1 MEKPEAKKQ
10 IVPEKE
16 VVKLF
21 WQGMTIK
28 MLADRVSTRECCSKG
43 KAREKVEKAL
53 YEYEMAQSRKA
64 RMRKEKAEL

>member
-1 MEKPEAKKQ
+1 
-10 IVPEKE
+10 
-16 VVKLF
+16 
-21 WQGMTIK
+21 MTIK

-64 RMRKEKAEL
+64 RMRKEKAEP